1 VTRQAST
8 RDIPAQLKID
18 AESLRHHLS
27 AVLPELESGLE
38 ISKFTGGQS
47 NPTYLIESAGKRF
60 VLRRKPPGTVRSSA
74 HAIDREARVMRAVAS
89 AGFPVP
95 EVIHECSDP
104 SIIGSPFYLMSY
116 LDGRIF
122 WNPRLADAPHA
133 EREPIYFALTD
144 TLADLHAID
153 IDAVGL
159 GDFGPRT
166 DYYLRQIQRW
176 HGQMRTTGNYP
187 GEADRLADWLT
198 RHAPTDDDVTLV
210 HGDHRL
216 DNAVFAH
223 DEPSIIGIIDWELA
237 TLGSPM
243 ADLSYFLL
251 NWIVPV
257 NHVGG
262 LSLLSAD
269 LAELGIPS
277 YEAIID
283 RYFARSPRDRP
294 DDFAFHHAYN
304 LFRAAAI
311 LHGIGARHSAGN
323 ASNDNAAAVGQLVQ
337 PVLELAAQ
345 IARSR
350 PAVHRPTHPLLGAAG
365 SDAGR

>member
-1 VTRQAST
+1 MTRQAST
-8 RDIPAQLKID
+8 RDVPARLTID
-18 AESLRHHLS
+18 AESLRRHLM
-27 AVLPELESGLE
+27 AVIPELESGVKV
-38 ISKFTGGQS
+38 SKFTGGQS
-47 NPTYLIESAGKRF
+47 NPTYLIEGAGRRF
-60 VLRRKPPGTVRSSA
+60 VLRRKPPGTVLSSA
-74 HAIDREARVMRAVAS
+74 HAIDREARVMSAVAS

-104 SIIGSPFYLMSY
+104 SVIGSPFYLMSY

-122 WNPRLADAPHA
+122 WNPLLADAQRG
-133 EREPIYFALTD
+133 ERELIYFALTD

-176 HGQMRTTGNYP
+176 HGQMRATGNYP
-187 GEADRLADWLT
+187 VEADGLADWLT
-198 RHAPTDDDVTLV
+198 LHTPTDDEVTLV
-210 HGDHRL
+210 HGDYRL
-216 DNAVFAH
+216 DNVAFAH
-223 DEPSIIGIIDWELA
+223 GEPSIIGVIDWELA

-257 NHVGG
+257 NQVGG
-262 LSLLSAD
+262 PSLLSAD
-269 LAELGIPS
+269 LVDVGIPS
-277 YEAIID
+277 YEAVID
-283 RYFARSPRDRP
+283 RYFVRSQRNRP

-323 ASNDNAAAVGQLVQ
+323 ASNENAATVGHLVQ

-345 IARSR
+345 IARS
-350 PAVHRPTHPLLGAAG
+350 
-365 SDAGR
+365 

>member
-1 VTRQAST
+1 M
-8 RDIPAQLKID
+8 
-18 AESLRHHLS
+18 
-27 AVLPELESGLE
+27 AVIPELESGVKV
-38 ISKFTGGQS
+38 SKFTGGQS
-47 NPTYLIESAGKRF
+47 NPTYLIEGAGRRF
-60 VLRRKPPGTVRSSA
+60 VLRRKPPGTVLSSA
-74 HAIDREARVMRAVAS
+74 HAIDREARVMSAVAS

-104 SIIGSPFYLMSY
+104 SVIGSPFYLMSY

-122 WNPRLADAPHA
+122 WNPLLADAQRG
-133 EREPIYFALTD
+133 ERELIYFALTD

-176 HGQMRTTGNYP
+176 HGQMRATGNYP
-187 GEADRLADWLT
+187 VEADGLADWLT
-198 RHAPTDDDVTLV
+198 LHTPTDDEVTLV
-210 HGDHRL
+210 HGDYRL
-216 DNAVFAH
+216 DNVAFAH
-223 DEPSIIGIIDWELA
+223 GEPSIIGVIDWELA

-257 NHVGG
+257 NQVGG
-262 LSLLSAD
+262 PSLLSAD
-269 LAELGIPS
+269 LVDVGIPS
-277 YEAIID
+277 YEAVID
-283 RYFARSPRDRP
+283 RYFVRSQRNRP

-323 ASNDNAAAVGQLVQ
+323 ASNENAATVGHLVQ

-345 IARSR
+345 IARS
-350 PAVHRPTHPLLGAAG
+350 
-365 SDAGR
+365 

>member
-1 VTRQAST
+1 MTRQAST
-8 RDIPAQLKID
+8 RDVPARLKID
-18 AESLRHHLS
+18 AQSLRRHLS
-27 AVLPELESGLE
+27 AVIPELESRVE
-38 ISKFTGGQS
+38 VSKFTGGQS
-47 NPTYLIESAGKRF
+47 NPTYLIEGAGKRL
-60 VLRRKPPGTVRSSA
+60 VLRRKPPGTVLSSA
-74 HAIDREARVMRAVAS
+74 HAIDREARVMSAVAS

-122 WNPRLADAPHA
+122 WNPLLADAQRA
-133 EREPIYFALTD
+133 ERELIYFALTD

-166 DYYLRQIQRW
+166 DYYLRQIHRW
-176 HGQMRTTGNYP
+176 HGQMRATGNYP
-187 GEADRLADWLT
+187 VEADRLADWLT
-198 RHAPTDDDVTLV
+198 LHTPTDDEVTLV
-210 HGDHRL
+210 HGDYRL
-216 DNAVFAH
+216 DNVVFAH
-223 DEPSIIGIIDWELA
+223 GEPSIIGVIDWELA

-257 NHVGG
+257 NQVGG
-262 LSLLSAD
+262 PSLLGAD
-269 LAELGIPS
+269 LVDLGIPS
-277 YEAIID
+277 YEAVID
-283 RYFARSPRDRP
+283 RYFARSQRNRP

-323 ASNDNAAAVGQLVQ
+323 ASNENAATVRHLVQ

-345 IARSR
+345 IAR
-350 PAVHRPTHPLLGAAG
+350 P
-365 SDAGR
+365 

>member
-1 VTRQAST
+1 M
-8 RDIPAQLKID
+8 
-18 AESLRHHLS
+18 
-27 AVLPELESGLE
+27 AVIPELESGVNV
-38 ISKFTGGQS
+38 SKFTGGQS
-47 NPTYLIESAGKRF
+47 NPTYLIEGAGRRF
-60 VLRRKPPGTVRSSA
+60 VLRRKPPGTVLSSA
-74 HAIDREARVMRAVAS
+74 HAIDREARVMSAVAS

-104 SIIGSPFYLMSY
+104 SVIGSPFYLMSY

-122 WNPRLADAPHA
+122 WNPLLADAQRA
-133 EREPIYFALTD
+133 ERELIYFALTD

-153 IDAVGL
+153 INAVGL

-166 DYYLRQIQRW
+166 DYYSRQIQRW
-176 HGQMRTTGNYP
+176 HGQMRATGNYP
-187 GEADRLADWLT
+187 VEADGLADWLT
-198 RHAPTDDDVTLV
+198 LHTPTDDEVTLV
-210 HGDHRL
+210 HGDYRL
-216 DNAVFAH
+216 DNVAFAH
-223 DEPSIIGIIDWELA
+223 GEPSIIGVIDWELA

-257 NHVGG
+257 NQVGG
-262 LSLLSAD
+262 PSLLSAD
-269 LAELGIPS
+269 LVDLGIPS
-277 YEAIID
+277 YEAVID
-283 RYFARSPRDRP
+283 RYSVRSQRNRP

-323 ASNDNAAAVGQLVQ
+323 ASNENAATVGHLVQ

-345 IARSR
+345 IARS
-350 PAVHRPTHPLLGAAG
+350 
-365 SDAGR
+365 